1 MAATIRPWLRRHAAL
16 LTLGACIS
24 LGGWLHPEPLEQ
36 LDLAYTDQVQR
47 WGGTSAPPA
56 DITIVAVDAYSLQ
69 QAANVDLSSQDEL
82 QDLKH
87 WPWPRRLHG
96 LVLTRLIEAGA
107 KVVGFDLLFDTPSVH
122 GPNDDLAFARSLG
135 QHRKQVVLGMQVLN
149 SQGPV
154 AGLSLQPLH
163 PVLVPSGQAPGL
175 GLLNGQPDADGVL
188 RQRPGD
194 AANRLRRMLGTDVP
208 QGFAVALLQQAG
220 VQQPDSS
227 TSSEVLLKLYGPPRT
242 IRTIPI
248 WNLLDNTSYAA
259 LKASNTLNDQW
270 VLIGPTAA
278 LFQDLHQTA
287 LGGAEEMPG
296 VEIHAT
302 ELANRLEGR
311 GLRAASLPSGWHLLL
326 GIGVILI
333 GLQLER
339 WERPLVRI
347 GVTTGLS
354 SLIGLAGFLSIQL
367 TDQAIPAASMMAS
380 IVALGLVSSGDATM
394 RLQWQRRKL
403 RRDLARYLSPA
414 VAAEIAQQPDNA
426 EALLGG
432 RELNVVVL
440 MSDIR
445 GFTAFTQGMTRQGKV
460 RELVERLNQYFG
472 DVVDVIHS
480 EGGTVDKFIGDA
492 VLAVFGAPLQR
503 SGSENALAAIRAALA
518 MQQRLA
524 QLNAHWRADGQP
536 TWDQVIALSDGWVI
550 SGNIGS
556 ENRMDY
562 TVIGDAVNTAS
573 RLESIAKQCN
583 QTIVVSEGMASQLPE
598 DIPLQNLGSFD
609 IRGQGQQR
617 VFALKTAQ
625 NSN

>member
-1 MAATIRPWLRRHAAL
+1 M
-16 LTLGACIS
+16 
-24 LGGWLHPEPLEQ
+24 
-36 LDLAYTDQVQR
+36 
-47 WGGTSAPPA
+47 
-56 DITIVAVDAYSLQ
+56 
-69 QAANVDLSSQDEL
+69 
-82 QDLKH
+82 
-87 WPWPRRLHG
+87 
-96 LVLTRLIEAGA
+96 
-107 KVVGFDLLFDTPSVH
+107 
-122 GPNDDLAFARSLG
+122 
-135 QHRKQVVLGMQVLN
+135 
-149 SQGPV
+149 
-154 AGLSLQPLH
+154 
-163 PVLVPSGQAPGL
+163 
-175 GLLNGQPDADGVL
+175 
-188 RQRPGD
+188 
-194 AANRLRRMLGTDVP
+194 
-208 QGFAVALLQQAG
+208 
-220 VQQPDSS
+220 
-227 TSSEVLLKLYGPPRT
+227 
-242 IRTIPI
+242 
-248 WNLLDNTSYAA
+248 
-259 LKASNTLNDQW
+259 KASNTLNDQW

>member
-1 MAATIRPWLRRHAAL
+1 MAKALRPWLRSHAAV
-16 LTLGACIS
+16 LTLGACIG
-24 LGGWLHPEPLEQ
+24 LGGWLRPQDLRQ
-36 LDLAYTDQVQR
+36 LDVAYTDQVQR
-47 WGGTSAPPA
+47 WSGTSPPPA
-56 DITIVAVDAYSLQ
+56 DITIVAIDAYSLQ
-69 QAANVDLSSQDEL
+69 QAANVDLSTQKEL
-82 QDLKH
+82 QELKH

-107 KVVGFDLLFDTPSVH
+107 KVVGFDLLFDTPSLH
-122 GPNDDLAFARSLG
+122 GSDDDLAFAKSLE
-135 QHRKQVVLGMQVLN
+135 QHREQVVLGTQVLN

-154 AGLSLQPLH
+154 AGLSLQTLH
-163 PVLVPSGQAPGL
+163 PMLVPSERAPGL
-175 GLLNGQPDADGVL
+175 GLLNGQPDTDGVL

-208 QGFAVALLQQAG
+208 PGFAVALLQQAG
-220 VQQPDSS
+220 VHPPEHGT
-227 TSSEVLLKLYGPPRT
+227 TSELLLKHYGPPRT

-248 WNLLDNTSYAA
+248 WSLLDNTSYAA
-259 LKASNTLNDQW
+259 LKASNTLQDQW

-311 GLRAASLPSGWHLLL
+311 GLRASVLPDWWGLLL
-326 GIGVILI
+326 GAGVILI
-333 GLQLER
+333 SLQLER
-339 WERPLVRI
+339 WDRPLVRF
-347 GVTTGLS
+347 GLTAALS
-354 SLIGLAGFLSIQL
+354 GMIGLAGFLSIQL
-367 TDQAIPAASMMAS
+367 SDQALPAASTMAALL
-380 IVALGLVSSGDATM
+380 ALGLVSSGDATVK
-394 RLQWQRRKL
+394 LQWQRRRL

-426 EALLGG
+426 EVLLGG
-432 RELNVVVL
+432 RELHVVVL

-445 GFTAFTQGMTRQGKV
+445 GFTAFTQDMTREGKV
-460 RELVERLNQYFG
+460 RELVERLNLYFG
-472 DVVDVIHS
+472 DVVEVIHQ

-492 VLAVFGAPLQR
+492 VLAVFGAPLQQ
-503 SGSENALAAIRAALA
+503 SGSDNALAAVKAALA
-518 MQQRLA
+518 MQQRLT
-524 QLNAHWRADGQP
+524 QLNAQWRADGQP

-556 ENRMDY
+556 ATRMDY

-573 RLESIAKQCN
+573 RLESIAKQCD
-583 QTIVVSEGMASQLPE
+583 QAIVISEGMAAQLPKE
-598 DIPLQNLGSFD
+598 LPLHDLGSFE

-617 VFALKTAQ
+617 VFALESAQ

>member
-1 MAATIRPWLRRHAAL
+1 
-16 LTLGACIS
+16 
-24 LGGWLHPEPLEQ
+24 
-36 LDLAYTDQVQR
+36 
-47 WGGTSAPPA
+47 
-56 DITIVAVDAYSLQ
+56 
-69 QAANVDLSSQDEL
+69 
-82 QDLKH
+82 
-87 WPWPRRLHG
+87 
-96 LVLTRLIEAGA
+96 
-107 KVVGFDLLFDTPSVH
+107 
-122 GPNDDLAFARSLG
+122 
-135 QHRKQVVLGMQVLN
+135 
-149 SQGPV
+149 
-154 AGLSLQPLH
+154 
-163 PVLVPSGQAPGL
+163 
-175 GLLNGQPDADGVL
+175 
-188 RQRPGD
+188 
-194 AANRLRRMLGTDVP
+194 
-208 QGFAVALLQQAG
+208 
-220 VQQPDSS
+220 
-227 TSSEVLLKLYGPPRT
+227 
-242 IRTIPI
+242 
-248 WNLLDNTSYAA
+248 
-259 LKASNTLNDQW
+259 
-270 VLIGPTAA
+270 
-278 LFQDLHQTA
+278 
-287 LGGAEEMPG
+287 
-296 VEIHAT
+296 
-302 ELANRLEGR
+302 
-311 GLRAASLPSGWHLLL
+311 
-326 GIGVILI
+326 
-333 GLQLER
+333 
-339 WERPLVRI
+339 
-347 GVTTGLS
+347 
-354 SLIGLAGFLSIQL
+354 
-367 TDQAIPAASMMAS
+367 MMAS

-524 QLNAHWRADGQP
+524 QLNAQWRADGQP

-583 QTIVVSEGMASQLPE
+583 QTIVVSEGMATQLPE